1 MADQNEKEIDMCDQH
16 LEKMLRKVY
25 PGRQIECNN
34 SSQNG
39 IDHKIKGV
47 YDHNGETQAEENVTQ
62 IDWKAENETQEFD
75 FKIHEH
81 NRNDEEHEQIKE
93 DTRILQ
99 KKKRKLQNQ
108 KITKRKKLKRMKRYL
123 C

>member
-1 MADQNEKEIDMCDQH
+1 MRDQH

-47 YDHNGETQAEENVTQ
+47 NDHNGETQAKENVTQ